1 MDYDKRKWIEAKEKM
16 IKEIIALGFPEELGD
31 ALAKNLG
38 SPQAMYRM
46 TVYLQNVKPKK
57 VEMVVDEM
65 LAICSDIGRWKEK
78 KASEAANANYN
89 EYLESK
95 RYED

>member
-1 MDYDKRKWIEAKEKM
+1 MDYDKRKWIEAKEKL
-16 IKEIIALGFPEELGD
+16 IREIIALGFPEELGD
-31 ALAKNLG
+31 AFAKNLG

-78 KASEAANANYN
+78 KASEAAN
-89 EYLESK
+89 
-95 RYED
+95 R

>member
-1 MDYDKRKWIEAKEKM
+1 MDYDKRKWIEAKEKL

-38 SPQAMYRM
+38 SPQVMYRM

-78 KASEAANANYN
+78 KVSEAANANYN

-95 RYED
+95 RYE

>member
-1 MDYDKRKWIEAKEKM
+1 MDYDKRKWIEAKEKL

-31 ALAKNLG
+31 AFAKNLG

-89 EYLESK
+89 EYPKSK
-95 RYED
+95 RYE